1 MAKQPL
7 AKAGR
12 LFCCAQSITV
22 IYREICEKFRKASQ
36 LSYAKSIILY
46 IMIPVPGVFARDI
59 CIKRDTGAQDT
70 PLYKRER
77 GPDNESL

>member
-70 PLYKRER
+70 
-77 GPDNESL
+77 SLHKQGEGA

>member
-1 MAKQPL
+1 MEKQPF

-59 CIKRDTGAQDT
+59 CIKRDAGARDT
-70 PLYKRER
+70 PLHKQGE
-77 GPDNESL
+77 GA